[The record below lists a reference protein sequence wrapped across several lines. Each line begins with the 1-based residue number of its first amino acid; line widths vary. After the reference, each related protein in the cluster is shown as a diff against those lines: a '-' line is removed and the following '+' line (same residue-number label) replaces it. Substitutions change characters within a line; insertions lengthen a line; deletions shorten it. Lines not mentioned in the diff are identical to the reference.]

1 MIARVTTGQVPPDR
15 LETALAQARD
25 LKAAVLGMDG
35 CKAFHLMV
43 DRKSGKM
50 AALSLWESEDKLRAS
65 EAAINQRR
73 DQIVQAAGAT
83 TPATSEVFEVID

>member
-1 MIARVTTGQVPPDR
+1 MIARLTIGQGAPDR

-25 LKAAVLGMDG
+25 VKATVLGMDG
-35 CKAFHLMV
+35 CKAFHLLV

-73 DQIVQAAGAT
+73 DQAVQAAGAT
-83 TPATSEVFEVID
+83 APATSEVIEVID